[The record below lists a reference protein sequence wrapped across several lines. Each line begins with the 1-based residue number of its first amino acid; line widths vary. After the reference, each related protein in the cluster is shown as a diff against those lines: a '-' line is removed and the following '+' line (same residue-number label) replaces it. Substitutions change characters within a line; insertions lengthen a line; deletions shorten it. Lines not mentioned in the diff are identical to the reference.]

1 MITQEIKNKILQM
14 KPFYMQNAIHNI
26 FSWAELEHLLN
37 FRPIVNDVRFQL
49 NNTIKYEWPNQAWLS
64 DVNTWPT
71 KLLKEQLE
79 KYSAHFDDMSK
90 VNEKVNTICGQ
101 LEEIFGYPTDAHIY
115 FSIVDEKLQTSGFS
129 PHWDWSHTL
138 IVQVEGISQHKIWNK
153 LAVGE
158 EPRLVDFIDEEPII
172 DVTMNP
178 GDITFIP
185 RKMYHHVISKTKRL
199 SVSFPMNPYDGLKCQ
214 DRTWIKLV

>member
-71 KLLKEQLE
+71 KLSL
-79 KYSAHFDDMSK
+79 
-90 VNEKVNTICGQ
+90 I
-101 LEEIFGYPTDAHIY
+101 HI
-115 FSIVDEKLQTSGFS
+115 
-129 PHWDWSHTL
+129 
-138 IVQVEGISQHKIWNK
+138 
-153 LAVGE
+153 
-158 EPRLVDFIDEEPII
+158 
-172 DVTMNP
+172 
-178 GDITFIP
+178 
-185 RKMYHHVISKTKRL
+185 
-199 SVSFPMNPYDGLKCQ
+199 
-214 DRTWIKLV
+214 